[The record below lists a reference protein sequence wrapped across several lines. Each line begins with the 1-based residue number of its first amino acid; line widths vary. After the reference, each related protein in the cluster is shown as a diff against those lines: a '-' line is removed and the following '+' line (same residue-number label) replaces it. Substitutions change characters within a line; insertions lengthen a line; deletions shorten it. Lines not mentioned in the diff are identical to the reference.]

1 MEVVSDSG
9 QARDWWGRAFV
20 NTFVAWSNFV
30 VLGCPRPG
38 SSTLEPRVVHRADVQ
53 DFALKLLGEVSQFAS
68 FELVAGLLECQGKR
82 SVLEDMLK
90 LNFASYGGAEVGV
103 PSGALPVSASRVAIP
118 DTAGRV
124 DPLEW
129 LPPDQA
135 AVVGDLEAIRLPEH
149 LWEDVVVACHRV
161 PEDEESD
168 LAEKLLSTGMAEL
181 VKEADL
187 PRTSEGKLLVGGLF
201 CVGKNDSEDRLIFD
215 RRPEN
220 STMPRLD
227 WEELPNGACFT
238 RMLLGPH
245 QYLRGSGD
253 DLRNFYYMLRLP
265 QGWVRFNSVG
275 RRVAADVVGNMVGT
289 RRLPIDY
296 VFGYWAWETE
306 MDAPLHKRPHP
317 SQVRAP

>member
-1 MEVVSDSG
+1 MITHESVHGGRPLCLRHPALRGRNSRFIKYAAWFGRVQGTLLVRTGNDVPLFPCVLPFPEVTLVEVVSDSG

-38 SSTLEPRVVHRADVQ
+38 SSTLEPRVVYRADVQ

-161 PEDEESD
+161 PQDEESD

-181 VKEADL
+181 VKE
-187 PRTSEGKLLVGGLF
+187 
-201 CVGKNDSEDRLIFD
+201 DRLIFD

-220 STMPRLD
+220 STMPR
-227 WEELPNGACFT
+227 
-238 RMLLGPH
+238 
-245 QYLRGSGD
+245 
-253 DLRNFYYMLRLP
+253 
-265 QGWVRFNSVG
+265 
-275 RRVAADVVGNMVGT
+275 
-289 RRLPIDY
+289 
-296 VFGYWAWETE
+296 
-306 MDAPLHKRPHP
+306 
-317 SQVRAP
+317 